1 MQVSVE
7 YTAQIKRAAGRSKD
21 TIELTDGA
29 TVQTLIESLA
39 ESADDSLKRSLVT
52 GDGRMQPTLLVFVR
66 DEQVRSADT
75 LNDGDTVTLLSP
87 ISGG

>member
-7 YTAQIKRAAGRSKD
+7 YTAQIKRAAGRAKD
-21 TIELTDGA
+21 SVQLSDGA

-39 ESADDSLKRSLVT
+39 DSAEDALKRSLVT
-52 GDGRMQPTLLVFVR
+52 TDGRVQPTLLVFVR
-66 DEQVRSADT
+66 DEQVRAADT
-75 LNDGDTVTLLSP
+75 LKDGDSITLLAP

>member
-7 YTAQIKRAAGRSKD
+7 YTAQIKRAAGRSSD
-21 TIELTDGA
+21 SVDLDDGA

-39 ESADDSLKRSLVT
+39 TSADDAFKRSLVT
-52 GDGRMQPTLLVFVR
+52 SDGRVQPTLLVFVR
-66 DEQVRSADT
+66 DVQVRANDA
-75 LNDGDTVTLLSP
+75 LQDGDVITLLSP

>member
-21 TIELTDGA
+21 SIELADGA
-29 TVQTLIESLA
+29 TVQSLIESLA
-39 ESADDSLKRSLVT
+39 GAADEGLKRSLVT
-52 GDGRMQPTLLVFVR
+52 SDGRVQPTLLVFVR
-66 DEQVRSADT
+66 DEQVRAGDS
-75 LNDGDTVTLLSP
+75 LHDGDVVTLLSP